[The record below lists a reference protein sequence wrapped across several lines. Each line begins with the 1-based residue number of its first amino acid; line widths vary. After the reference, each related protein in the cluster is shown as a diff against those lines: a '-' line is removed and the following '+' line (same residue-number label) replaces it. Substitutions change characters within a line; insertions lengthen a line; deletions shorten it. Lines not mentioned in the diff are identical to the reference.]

1 MLIIFNIILSFLALA
16 KDMQFPPCRL
26 MVADTSQ
33 KQEKGLM
40 GYRYLVG
47 YDGMAFVYK
56 DKRIRH
62 FWNKNTYLELD
73 LYWIEDNKLV
83 GRSYLPSVDKAGIV
97 IVSSPGPVDAVVEL
111 IKGRRC
117 VYKGI
122 LLSP

>member
-26 MVADTSQ
+26 MVADAPQ

-47 YDGMAFVYK
+47 YDGMVFVYK

-83 GRSYLPSVDKAGIV
+83 GKSYLPPVDKAGIV
-97 IVSSPGPVDAVVEL
+97 IVSSPKPVDAVVEL
-111 IKGRRC
+111 IKDRRC

>member
-16 KDMQFPPCRL
+16 KDMQFPTCRL
-26 MVADTSQ
+26 MVADTQ
-33 KQEKGLM
+33 EEREKGLM

-47 YDGMAFVYK
+47 YDGMVFVYK

-73 LYWIEDNKLV
+73 LYWIEGNKLV
-83 GRSYLPSVDKAGIV
+83 GRSYLPPVDKAGIV
-97 IVSSPGPVDAVVEL
+97 IVSSPKPVDAVVEL
-111 IKGRRC
+111 IKDRRC